1 MNVTGDTMVCGMVSS
16 LCPVTDDED
25 EVVDGDSTGHTK
37 KPPSDYVESSDDEVV
52 AL

>member
-1 MNVTGDTMVCGMVSS
+1 MVCGMVSS

-25 EVVDGDSTGHTK
+25 GVVDGDSTGHTK
-37 KPPSDYVESSDDEVV
+37 KPPSALEVATMKSL